1 MEHTIK
7 LQSALKK
14 MERRFAGDQQTR
26 SFEKSM
32 NDFNDMVRSGVIKSR
47 GYNILSV
54 ENSYLT
60 TQLE

>member
-1 MEHTIK
+1 
-7 LQSALKK
+7 